1 MYSINSSVPPEIL
14 VWILHFVD
22 DTTLIKNVPAV
33 CRKWRYVCRDLMK
46 PMFSLGPEQWV
57 HEKLKQTWLNCL
69 VVRFTHAFKR
79 SSTSWLGLVCENDAF
94 EAAKLL
100 LEGTEHDVDAI
111 QHTMRPGYYDEVTD
125 TLLGVALRKNK
136 SKIVGLLLECGARVK
151 NMKNEYPLHT
161 ASEYGHLD
169 VVRHLVEAETTR
181 FELDMTTS
189 ICTAA
194 QNGHLNIVRYFVE
207 KVGLGKTKY
216 LDKNPIWIASCEGHL
231 NVVRYLVDSGV
242 YSNETGAHGWTSI
255 HGAARNGHLDVV
267 QFHHTCLLCLH
278 VAAENGYLD
287 IVRYLVEEG
296 GQDAGTATKYGR
308 TPIHV
313 AADKGHLNVVRYL
326 VEEAEVDFNKSD
338 DLNDLTPL
346 GIATLRE
353 RADVTDYLRSI
364 GAKCGTLPQ
373 VYI

>member
-1 MYSINSSVPPEIL
+1 MYSLNSSVPPEIL
-14 VWILHFVD
+14 MWILHFVD

-33 CRKWRYVCRDLMK
+33 CRKWRYVCRDLMR

-111 QHTMRPGYYDEVTD
+111 QHTTRPGYYNEVTD

-161 ASEYGHLD
+161 ASKYGHLD
-169 VVRHLVEAETTR
+169 VVRHLVEAETAVKKRPETGLKLR
-181 FELDMTTS
+181 ANSTFVVTTS

-194 QNGHLNIVRYFVE
+194 ENGHLDIVRYFVE
-207 KVGLGKTKY
+207 EVGPGKTKY
-216 LDKNPIWIASCEGHL
+216 LDENPIYI
-231 NVVRYLVDSGV
+231 
-242 YSNETGAHGWTSI
+242 
-255 HGAARNGHLDVV
+255 AARNGNLNIIQYLVEGAKQDAGKADNDGETPIHA
-267 QFHHTCLLCLH
+267 
-278 VAAENGYLD
+278 AAENGYLD
-287 IVRYLVEEG
+287 VVRYLVEDAK
-296 GQDAGTATKYGR
+296 QDAGIADQHGT
-308 TPIHV
+308 TPIF
-313 AADKGHLNVVRYL
+313 AAALFGHLDVVRYL
-326 VEEAEVDFNKSD
+326 VEEAKVDFNKAT
-338 DLNDLTPL
+338 NGGWTPL
-346 GIATLRE
+346 RIATLQE
-353 RADVTDYLRSI
+353 HADVTDYLRSI
-364 GAKCGTLPQ
+364 GAKE
-373 VYI
+373 